1 MDKEFVNY
9 EIALALKELGF
20 DEPSFKAYD
29 SKGVLQKCTS
39 DYWDISSLNR
49 INEATTSNLKVLA
62 PTFSQCFKFF
72 REKYNLHAEVKVE
85 DCVKLGEEKYYWDIF
100 GVYESIE
107 GTPWIR
113 CLEDSNGVKSNNY
126 EEAETACLLEL
137 IKIVKKK

>member
-1 MDKEFVNY
+1 MNKEFCTYNQ
-9 EIALALKELGF
+9 ALALKELGF

-72 REKYNLHAEVKVE
+72 REKYNLISYVHPLALLQDTKKWCYEITNFESSWDE
-85 DCVKLGEEKYYWDIF
+85 DTDLH
-100 GVYESIE
+100 S
-107 GTPWIR
+107 P
-113 CLEDSNGVKSNNY
+113 
-126 EEAETACLLEL
+126 EEAELACLIKL
-137 IKIVKKK
+137 IEICKNK

>member
-1 MDKEFVNY
+1 MNKEFCTYNQ
-9 EIALALKELGF
+9 ALALKELGF

-72 REKYNLHAEVKVE
+72 REKYSLVHEISWS
-85 DCVKLGEEKYYWDIF
+85 KYKGGSEFDYDIF
-100 GVYESIE
+100 
-107 GTPWIR
+107 R
-113 CLEDSNGVKSNNY
+113 
-126 EEAETACLLEL
+126 
-137 IKIVKKK
+137 

>member
-1 MDKEFVNY
+1 MNKEFCTYNQ
-9 EIALALKELGF
+9 ALALKELGF

-72 REKYNLHAEVKVE
+72 REKYNLISYIHPLA
-85 DCVKLGEEKYYWDIF
+85 L
-100 GVYESIE
+100 
-107 GTPWIR
+107 
-113 CLEDSNGVKSNNY
+113 LEDKGIWCYEITDFSNNWDESFNLHSP
-126 EEAETACLLEL
+126 EEAELTCLLEL
-137 IKIVKKK
+137 INICKTK